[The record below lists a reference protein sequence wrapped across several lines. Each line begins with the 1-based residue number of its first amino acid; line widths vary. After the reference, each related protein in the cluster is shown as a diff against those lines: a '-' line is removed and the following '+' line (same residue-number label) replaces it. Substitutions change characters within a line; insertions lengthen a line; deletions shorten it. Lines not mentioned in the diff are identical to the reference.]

1 MAALIAQVRHSGGI
15 EPLEATLA
23 QWRARLSARGL
34 SMLTAASELSTY
46 LEGHGQLSF
55 ASSST

>member
-1 MAALIAQVRHSGGI
+1 VAALIAQVRHSGGI

-46 LEGHGQLSF
+46 LEDRGRPPS
-55 ASSST
+55 ASPSP